1 MNFLSNSIAL
11 FSKGGLV
18 MYPLVLCSII
28 VIAIAVERFWI
39 FRKEASDTDVL
50 LHGLEKKL
58 SYNDWQGALG
68 ICENANGITAAM
80 LVKGLKNHICGNRN
94 LGSILEGSAAV
105 SVAKLRERLNYLDT
119 IVTLAPLL
127 GLLGTVSG
135 MISSFSIMNIRSGQP
150 YAITGG
156 VGEALVATATGLC
169 VATLA
174 LIVHSYFSH
183 RLDTII
189 TSLEQAS
196 TILIEAVGRSD
207 GNEAS

>member
-1 MNFLSNSIAL
+1 MNFLSNSLAL
-11 FSKGGLV
+11 FSKGGLA
-18 MYPLVLCSII
+18 MYPLVICSII
-28 VIAIAVERFWI
+28 VIAIAVERFGVY
-39 FRKEASDTDVL
+39 RKEASDTDAL
-50 LHGLEKKL
+50 FHELEKKL
-58 SYNDWQGALG
+58 NHNDWQGAICL
-68 ICENANGITAAM
+68 CENASGVTAAM
-80 LVKGLKNHICGNRN
+80 LVKGLKNHLCGNRN
-94 LGSILEGSAAV
+94 LESILEGSAAV

-135 MISSFSIMNIRSGQP
+135 MISAFSIMNIRSGQP
-150 YAITGG
+150 YAITGS

-174 LIVHSYFSH
+174 LIIYSYFSY

-189 TSLEQAS
+189 TSMEQAS

-207 GNEAS
+207 RNET